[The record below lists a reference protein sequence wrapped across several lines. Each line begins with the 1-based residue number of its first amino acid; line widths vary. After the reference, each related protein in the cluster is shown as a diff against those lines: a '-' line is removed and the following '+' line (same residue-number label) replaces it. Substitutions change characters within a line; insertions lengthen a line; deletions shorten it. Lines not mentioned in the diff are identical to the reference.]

1 MTGRMPPLAMN
12 SNSCPA
18 AVLSKKAT
26 RHVTSKLLSTEKI
39 RLGECAVK
47 KWLETM
53 RILVTCESPGT
64 V

>member
-1 MTGRMPPLAMN
+1 MTERMPPLAMN

-47 KWLETM
+47 NSIKNGYLRTYT
-53 RILVTCESPGT
+53 IQVF
-64 V
+64 